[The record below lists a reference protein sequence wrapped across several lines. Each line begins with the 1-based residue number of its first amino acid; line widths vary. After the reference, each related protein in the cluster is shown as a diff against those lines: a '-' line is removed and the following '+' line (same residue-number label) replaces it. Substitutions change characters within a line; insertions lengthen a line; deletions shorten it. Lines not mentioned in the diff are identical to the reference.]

1 MLVYIDNSQLL
12 MLSGMGLIMLLGCI
26 LWIIGL
32 LTKKQSLKRIGIS
45 IFLSSTIVIAAIV
58 MIALV
63 LK

>member
-12 MLSGMGLIMLLGCI
+12 MLSGIGLIMLLGCI
-26 LWIIGL
+26 LWIMGL
-32 LTKKQSLKRIGIS
+32 VTKKQSLKGIGIS

>member
-12 MLSGMGLIMLLGCI
+12 MLSGIGLIMLLGCI

-32 LTKKQSLKRIGIS
+32 LTKKQSLKGIGIS